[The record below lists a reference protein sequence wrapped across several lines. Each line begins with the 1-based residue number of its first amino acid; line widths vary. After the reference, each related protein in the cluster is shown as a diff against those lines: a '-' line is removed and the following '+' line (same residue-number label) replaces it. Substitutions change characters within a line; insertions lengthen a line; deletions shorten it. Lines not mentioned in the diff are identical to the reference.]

1 MQTAKLVV
9 YDRDYSLWSLID
21 VQTQEVIANPE
32 NYHPLQAKHFH
43 EDLVQIDQT
52 IAVIKSPLLDKSMPG
67 ILVLENNKTYGRTEN
82 GKRLLYRCIPDNKH
96 YPEFLV
102 PYEIKFG
109 FSKNILNHYVLFKFK
124 HWDDK
129 HPRGE
134 LVETVGKT
142 DDYKAFENYQ
152 LHCKQLHTP
161 LSSSFKTQIQAIHEQ
176 TVIDEIRNRY
186 PAIIDRTKEYVF
198 TIDNDSTTDFDDAI
212 SITPLE
218 NNQLRISVYISNVA
232 LIADHL
238 KLWHYLQDRIS
249 TVYLPE
255 QIVPMLPQKLSDDL
269 CSLKEKSPRLAL
281 AIDYIYDTTTS
292 KLLNHEFNN
301 VLINVKKNFRYE
313 HTNLRNNTYYQTLLD
328 FTKRLTRSEAE
339 GNIDSHDVVA
349 YWMVKMNTSCG
360 QYLYKHCTGIF
371 KSTNKTQ
378 PLRTAQESEMFLYHF
393 RNNVCS
399 RYVPYSDSE
408 LPVHYIMDVEC
419 YTHITSPIRRMVD
432 LLNQIAML
440 KIMDYKLSPE
450 SHGFVRKWTNQL
462 DEINKKMKAIR
473 KVQTTCELL
482 HLCLHNTTIYDKTF
496 DAIIFDTTTN
506 GYLVY
511 IESLHMLQQIKTN
524 LADLQIGST
533 IQCRVFLFNENDS
546 INKKI
551 LLQMI

>member
-9 YDRDYSLWSLID
+9 YDRDYSLWSLLDI
-21 VQTQEVIANPE
+21 QTQEVVANPE
-32 NYHPLQAKHFH
+32 KYHPLDAKHFH
-43 EDLVQIDQT
+43 DDLVQIDIHT
-52 IAVIKSPLLDKSMPG
+52 TVIKSPLLDKSIPG

-82 GKRLLYRCIPDNKH
+82 GKRLLYRCIPHNKH

-102 PYEIKFG
+102 PYEIKFT
-109 FSKNILNHYVLFKFK
+109 FSKNILNNYVLFKFK

-134 LVETVGKT
+134 LVETIGKT

-161 LSSSFKTQIQAIHEQ
+161 LPPPFKAQIQTIHEA
-176 TVIDEIRNRY
+176 TVIDTILNRY

-212 SITPLE
+212 SITAMDNDL
-218 NNQLRISVYISNVA
+218 LRVSVYISNVA

-238 KLWHYLQDRIS
+238 KLWQYLQNRIS
-249 TVYLPE
+249 TIYLPE
-255 QIVPMLPQKLSDDL
+255 QIVPMLPPKLSEDL
-269 CSLKEKSPRLAL
+269 CSLKEKTPRLAL
-281 AIDYIYDTTTS
+281 AVDYIYNARMRELIDVQY
-292 KLLNHEFNN
+292 HN
-301 VLINVKKNFRYE
+301 VLIHVKKNFRYE
-313 HTNLRNNTYYQTLLD
+313 HVNLLNNLFYKQLNL
-328 FTKRLTRSEAE
+328 FTKVVSKTE

-360 QYLYKHCTGIF
+360 QYLYQHNAGIF
-371 KSTNKTQ
+371 KSTKKTQ
-378 PLRTAQESEMFLYHF
+378 NILTTQESEIFLYHF

-399 RYVPYSDSE
+399 QYVPYSESE
-408 LPVHYIMDVEC
+408 LPVHHIMEIEC
-419 YTHITSPIRRMVD
+419 YSHITSPIRRMVD

-440 KIMDYKLSPE
+440 KIMGYKLSTE
-450 SHGFVRKWTNQL
+450 SHGFVRTWTNQI
-462 DEINKKMKAIR
+462 DEINKQMKSIR

-482 HLCLHNTTIYDKTF
+482 HLCLQDATIYDQTF
-496 DAIIFDTTTN
+496 DAMIFDKTSN

-511 IESLHMLQQIKTN
+511 IESLHMLQQIKTPVT
-524 LADLQIGST
+524 DLQIGST

-546 INKKI
+546 LHKKI
-551 LLQMI
+551 VLQVI